1 MSRTPGRWVVSQNRN
16 ERVAL
21 SAIREDI
28 EFYITLRHPGGCG
41 SLRRFFSCLS
51 SRGLLVL
58 EVQRL
63 MRHYNA
69 LRRQIGWTPRTL
81 ALKLLLLLGR
91 IMAITLAKSDISE
104 TSTLDGGVYLSDHGY
119 LIVGPRRL
127 GRGSLIHQRVTIG
140 AKAGGGPIKPVIGE
154 NVWIGPDCIIYGQ
167 IEIGDGATILPGTV
181 LSMNVPAH
189 AVAAG
194 NPATI
199 IAREF
204 DNAALRQS
212 LRTDIDRAQFA
223 SPCIRSGT

>member
-1 MSRTPGRWVVSQNRN
+1 M
-16 ERVAL
+16 L
-21 SAIREDI
+21 SELREDV
-28 EFYITLRHPGGCG
+28 EFYTTLRRPGGCG
-41 SLRRFFSCLS
+41 ALRRILYCLS

-63 MRHYNA
+63 MRYYNG
-69 LRRQIGWTPRTL
+69 LRRQVGWTPRTV
-81 ALKLLLLLGR
+81 ALRLVLLLGR
-91 IMAITLAKSDISE
+91 ILAITLAKSDISE
-104 TSTLDGGVYLSDHGY
+104 TSSFDGGVYLSDQGY

-181 LSMNVPAH
+181 LSMNVPPR

-199 IAREF
+199 IARDF
-204 DNAALRQS
+204 DNAGLRQN
-212 LRTDIDRAQFA
+212 LRTDVDRAQFT
-223 SPCIRSGT
+223 SPCIVRSGT